1 MTIRRMTHAECR
13 TPKRALYIIVIGL
26 AAALL
31 LPAVP
36 ADAQG
41 AWPGRVVV
49 SVNGGMQSSAR
60 TFSDRIT
67 RPLYLED
74 ATFDIDYA
82 TESELF
88 FDGGAVVRLWGNL
101 GAGVAV
107 SRYTDDTAATV
118 EGSLPHPFHFNQ
130 PRSIEGET
138 PELRR
143 RETGT
148 HLQIAWM
155 AAPTDQ
161 VRFIISGGPS
171 WIQAEQGLVTEVRY
185 TEAYPFDEA
194 TFTSVDRVI
203 EKETGTGF
211 NVGVDVIWAF
221 SKNIGVGG
229 LLRYTRATADVSPS
243 EGRSIELEL
252 GGLQAGGGIRIL
264 F

>member
-1 MTIRRMTHAECR
+1 MA
-13 TPKRALYIIVIGL
+13 KRIWPVAVAFAVSVLT
-26 AAALL
+26 AAS
-31 LPAVP
+31 PAR
-36 ADAQG
+36 AQG
-41 AWPGRVVV
+41 SWPGRVVV
-49 SVNGGMQSSAR
+49 SVNGGVQSSDR
-60 TFSDRIT
+60 TFTDRIT
-67 RPLYLED
+67 RPLYLEE

-118 EGSLPHPFHFNQ
+118 EGRLPHPFQFNQ
-130 PRSIEGET
+130 PRTIDGET
-138 PELRR
+138 PEIRR

-148 HLQIAWM
+148 HVHIAWM
-155 AAPTDQ
+155 AAPTNQ

-185 TEAYPFDEA
+185 SEAYPFDEA
-194 TFTSVDRVI
+194 TFTNVDRVI

-229 LLRYTRATADVSPS
+229 LLRYTRATANVSPA
-243 EGRSIELEL
+243 EGRSVELEL
-252 GGLQAGGGIRIL
+252 GGLQAGGGIRVL

>member
-1 MTIRRMTHAECR
+1 MPNAEGRM
-13 TPKRALYIIVIGL
+13 PKGEGRMIAIGVGF
-26 AAALL
+26 ALL
-31 LPAVP
+31 LSASPAL
-36 ADAQG
+36 AQG
-41 AWPGRVVV
+41 TWPGRVVI
-49 SVNGGMQSSAR
+49 SVNGGVQSSAR

-67 RPLYLED
+67 MPLYLEE

-88 FDGGAVVRLWGNL
+88 FDFGGIVRISGNL

-107 SRYTDDTAATV
+107 SRYTDDTPATV
-118 EGSLPHPFHFNQ
+118 EGSLPHPFQFNQ

-138 PELRR
+138 PDIRR
-143 RETGT
+143 RETAT

-155 AAPTDQ
+155 AAPTDR

-185 TEAYPFDEA
+185 SEAYPFDEA

-203 EKETGTGF
+203 EEATATGF

-221 SKNIGVGG
+221 AKNVGVGG
-229 LLRYTRATADVSPS
+229 LLRYTRATTSVEPAA
-243 EGRSIELEL
+243 GRSIELEL

>member
-1 MTIRRMTHAECR
+1 MPRV
-13 TPKRALYIIVIGL
+13 IVGI
-26 AAALL
+26 AILL
-31 LPAVP
+31 LASASPAL
-36 ADAQG
+36 AQG
-41 AWPGRVVV
+41 TWPGRVVI
-49 SVNGGMQSSAR
+49 SVNGGVQSSAR
-60 TFSDRIT
+60 TFDDRIT
-67 RPLYLED
+67 RPLYLEE

-88 FDGGAVVRLWGNL
+88 FDGGAIVRLWGNL

-118 EGSLPHPFHFNQ
+118 EGNLPHPFHFNQ

-143 RETGT
+143 RETAT
-148 HLQIAWM
+148 HLQVAWM
-155 AAPTDQ
+155 AAPTER
-161 VRFIISGGPS
+161 VRFVVSGGPS
-171 WIQAEQGLVTEVRY
+171 WIQAEQGVVTEVRY
-185 TEAYPFDEA
+185 TEAFPFDEA
-194 TFTSVDRVI
+194 TFSSVDRVI
-203 EKETGTGF
+203 EKETAVGF

-221 SKNIGVGG
+221 SRNVGVGG
-229 LLRYTRATADVSPS
+229 LLRFSRATANIAPA